1 MPTPEHN
8 NVVNALDQAL
18 RESGYEVSHGTALPF
33 PSVLERFGHR
43 RLMPDLWA
51 NKKGIKQYDVY
62 QVWDSEGSGDA
73 ISEVMRAELTPNV
86 GSLSIVLVE
95 NERLAR
101 KNDNWTLSY
110 TRNYVKGV
118 LEVLDHS
125 RLSFPWNEFYFA
137 EVSSA
142 MAKDLVKTKQYL
154 KQKLGI

>member
-1 MPTPEHN
+1 MPSEAHN
-8 NVVNALDQAL
+8 NVVDAIDEALT
-18 RESGYEVSHGTALPF
+18 ESGYEVSRGTALPF

-51 NKKGIKQYDVY
+51 KKKDSKQYDVY
-62 QVWDSEGSGDA
+62 EVWDSESSGGA
-73 ISEVMRAELTPNV
+73 ISEVMRAALTPNV
-86 GSLSIVLVE
+86 RSLSIVLIE

-118 LEVLDHS
+118 FEVLDIS
-125 RLSFPWNEFYFA
+125 RLSFPWNEVYFA
-137 EVSSA
+137 EVDSA
-142 MAKDLVKTKQYL
+142 TAKDVEKTKQYL